1 MSKAYRERFVETSEA
16 RSYDA
21 LFVQGAD
28 RTYAFTVLWDFEKK
42 FLDRLVGEL
51 RRTHD
56 RIDYLDF
63 AAGTGRILA
72 HLEDR
77 VDSATGIE
85 IAPAMLSVAERR
97 VKRSKLICADITAA
111 NAVVE
116 DRYDLVTAFRFFLKA
131 DPQLRLGAMR
141 ALAARLKDER
151 SLLVFNNHGNA
162 PGWGPLRRLVSK
174 VRGTR
179 DSMTDEE
186 VRELV
191 RQAGLRIDRVT
202 GYAQIPARIVKVFS
216 VSAARRLEAAMA
228 GWPLVRRIGIYQL
241 YVVRRDSGNPA

>member
-1 MSKAYRERFVETSEA
+1 MSKAYRERFVETGEA
-16 RSYDA
+16 ESYDA

-42 FLDRLVGEL
+42 FLDGIVAKL

-85 IAPAMLSVAERR
+85 IAPAMLSVAESR
-97 VKRSKLICADITAA
+97 VRRSKLICADITAA
-111 NAVVE
+111 DTAVE
-116 DRYDLVTAFRFFLKA
+116 GRYDLITAFRFFLKA
-131 DPQLRLGAMR
+131 DPQLRLSAMR
-141 ALAARLKDER
+141 ALAARLKDDR

-162 PGWGPLRRLVSK
+162 PGWGPLRRIVSRL
-174 VRGTR
+174 RGTA
-179 DSMTDEE
+179 DSMTDKE

-191 RQAGLRIDRVT
+191 RQAGLRVDRVT
-202 GYAQIPARIVKVFS
+202 GYAQVPARIAQIFS
-216 VSAARRLEAAMA
+216 VTAARRLEAAMA
-228 GWPLVRRIGIYQL
+228 RWPFVPRIGIYQL
-241 YVVRRDSGNPA
+241 YVVRRDRGHPA